1 MLVHNEYASS
11 ICSLPKCFVL
21 VHTYHA
27 CTHTRVCASLFVC
40 VHTHPTHITQVF
52 LREAAAEA
60 PTEEVLK
67 LISLMRHALARH
79 FGAAPEDDAQESP
92 LKHKTKPR
100 GGSSQEQ
107 ESGGDIVE
115 GLVLC
120 LAALAQSLQQR
131 IEVCVCCVCLYMYMC
146 TLTHAHMHSYAQ
158 GLMQVPEHREEA
170 VELRKG
176 LAEVLPA
183 NFEGLECLAGSG
195 ASVPVSLQTRCAV
208 WRYICIFPKVL
219 YIVALHSIMLGH

>member
-67 LISLMRHALARH
+67 LITLMRHALARH
-79 FGAAPEDDAQESP
+79 SGTAPKDDAQESP
-92 LKHKTKPR
+92 LKRKTKPR
-100 GGSSQEQ
+100 GSSSQEQ
-107 ESGGDIVE
+107 GSGGEIVE

-131 IEVCVCCVCLYMYMC
+131 IEVCLCLCVCIC
-146 TLTHAHMHSYAQ
+146 TYIHTNVHIRTGANSSARAPRRGCGAAQ
-158 GLMQVPEHREEA
+158 G
-170 VELRKG
+170 
-176 LAEVLPA
+176 
-183 NFEGLECLAGSG
+183 SG
-195 ASVPVSLQTRCAV
+195 RGAACRL
-208 WRYICIFPKVL
+208 
-219 YIVALHSIMLGH
+219 